1 MMCDKYTGGDGMDD
15 VREIQRVAEQLIRWW
30 GGDIA
35 YAYAQEQADIARG
48 IGDRESAIT
57 WRDIA
62 RAIIEIRSVRADL
75 HFRSAS
81 GLERAI

>member
-1 MMCDKYTGGDGMDD
+1 MDD
-15 VREIQRVAEQLIRWW
+15 DVPEIGRVAEQLIAWW
-30 GGDIA
+30 GGDKA
-35 YAYAQEQADIARG
+35 YAYAREQADIARG

-62 RAIIEIRSVRADL
+62 RAIIKIRSVRADL
-75 HFRSAS
+75 RFWSAY